1 MRVGGLGPCARTGL
15 IAACALAG
23 SFPSA
28 AQERP
33 SDTPVEVPAPV
44 SAPVLSPVAS
54 PQTTSVGPQSQA
66 APARRPPPTW
76 VLDVQAPE
84 PLDALLRQYLDLG
97 RFQAQVQQAAG
108 MRASGEPGEAP
119 TEGTV
124 SRSELRRLVAAAPD
138 QARALLEAEGHFNAD
153 VRVAMAEEVPGQP
166 IRITMLVDP
175 GPRATVSRLQLVFE
189 GELDNSLGRDDTA
202 SLALSERLSREF
214 LLAEGNTFRQ
224 ALWSQA
230 KVATLAILRAEGYA
244 AATWSGTSAT
254 VDAQANTA
262 KLFLVADSGPLFH
275 FGPIEVEGLARQ
287 PLSAVRNSAFFQLG
301 EPYRERKLLDF
312 QERLQKLNLFDSVL
326 VSLDEDP
333 AVATAAPVRVQV
345 KESKLQQ
352 ATLGIGV
359 SSDTGPRGSIEHL
372 HRLLWGQPV
381 QARSKLQLG
390 RDESLVQSDLTAHPR
405 PGGRRWLGAVAFSR
419 EVDDD
424 EVVTY
429 NGRLRFGESD
439 DGDRME
445 KLAFLEYQRSR
456 VTDGQ
461 GDLLSDASALTGMR
475 QWLWKDVDSVVLP
488 TRGLTF
494 NGSLGV
500 GHSFATI
507 DSSGLFARAHARL
520 NWYKPLPARWYLS
533 VRQELGQVLA
543 REQVDVPDALLF
555 RAGGD
560 ESVRGYGY
568 RSLGEV
574 VDGVTLGGR
583 VLSTASV
590 EASHPLLDRFPALW
604 GALFVDVGD
613 AALNWKQWDPAWGY
627 GAGVRWRSPVG
638 PLRLD
643 VARAARTGQYRLHFS
658 VGIAL

>member
-1 MRVGGLGPCARTGL
+1 LFATCAWL
-15 IAACALAG
+15 VALEV
-23 SFPSA
+23 A
-28 AQERP
+28 AQDHP
-33 SDTPVEVPAPV
+33 IDAQASGVLQSSDTPLVVQGGV
-44 SAPVLSPVAS
+44 SE
-54 PQTTSVGPQSQA
+54 A
-66 APARRPPPTW
+66 AVTPTRRPPPTW
-76 VLDVQAPE
+76 VLDVQAPP
-84 PLDALLRQYLDLG
+84 PLDALLLQYLDLG
-97 RFQAQVQQAAG
+97 RFQAQVQQAVG
-108 MRASGEPGEAP
+108 LLTTEVQGD
-119 TEGTV
+119 TEGSSPSSAGEGTI

-138 QARALLEAEGHFNAD
+138 QARALLEAEGHFNAE

-175 GPRATVSRLQLVFE
+175 GPRATVNRLQLVFE
-189 GELDNSLGRDDTA
+189 GDLDNRLGRDDA
-202 SLALSERLSREF
+202 AAIALSERLAREF
-214 LLAEGNTFRQ
+214 VLAEGSTFRQ

-230 KVATLAILRAEGYA
+230 KVSAQATLRAEGYA
-244 AATWSGTSAT
+244 AASWSGTSAT
-254 VDAQANTA
+254 VDAQASTA

-275 FGPIEVEGLARQ
+275 FGPIAVEGLVRQ
-287 PLSAVRNSAFFQLG
+287 PESAVRNSAYFQPG
-301 EPYRERKLLDF
+301 EPYRERQLLDF
-312 QERLQKLNLFDSVL
+312 QERLQKLNLFDYVQVAL
-326 VSLDEDP
+326 EEDP
-333 AVATAAPVRVQV
+333 AQAASAPVRVQV

-359 SSDTGPRGSIEHL
+359 SSDTGPRGSVEHQ
-372 HRLLWGQPV
+372 HRLLWGYPL

-419 EVDDD
+419 LIDDD

-429 NGRLRFGESD
+429 NGRVRFGESD
-439 DGDRME
+439 DGERME
-445 KLAFLEYQRSR
+445 KLAYLEWQRSR
-456 VTDGQ
+456 VVDAQ

-500 GHSFATI
+500 GHSFATL
-507 DSSGLFARAHARL
+507 DSSGPFGRAYGRL
-520 NWYKPLPARWYLS
+520 NWYRPLPARWYLS

-543 REQVDVPDALLF
+543 RERVDVPDALLF

-583 VLSTASV
+583 VLATSSV
-590 EASHPLLDRFPALW
+590 EASHPLLDRLPALW

-613 AALNWKQWDPAWGY
+613 AALNWKQWEPAWGY

-643 VARAARTGQYRLHFS
+643 VARAARTGEYRLHFS